1 MLLGGKNFISLPMA
15 IPVGF
20 TFKMVVKPLAIS
32 KSPVVLLK
40 VKSIVLLGE
49 LSINSILPDI
59 GIICTFLAIGY

>member
-1 MLLGGKNFISLPMA
+1 MGGKNFILLPTA

-20 TFKMVVKPLAIS
+20 TFKMVVKPLLIG
-32 KSPVVLLK
+32 KSPVVLFK